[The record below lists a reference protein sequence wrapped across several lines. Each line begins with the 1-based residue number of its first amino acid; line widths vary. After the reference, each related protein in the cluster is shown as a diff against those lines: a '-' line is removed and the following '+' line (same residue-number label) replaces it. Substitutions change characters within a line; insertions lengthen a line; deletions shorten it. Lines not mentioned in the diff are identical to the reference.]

1 MTTNE
6 RKSAY
11 TAAFTAI
18 TLDKAGDAAGRD
30 RAMAD
35 LWAAAGYWRTPRTST
50 TAEYRG
56 ESLPPKMIRFP
67 SGRSQPW
74 RTHRTLAAQAWAA
87 IA

>member
-11 TAAFTAI
+11 IVAYTAI
-18 TLDKAGDAAGRD
+18 TLDNAGDAAGHD
-30 RAMAD
+30 LAMNE
-35 LWAAAGYWRTPRTST
+35 LWAVAGYWRTPRTST
-50 TAEYRG
+50 TAER
-56 ESLPPKMIRFP
+56 MIRFP
-67 SGRSQPW
+67 AGRAQPW

>member
-11 TAAFTAI
+11 IVAYTAI
-18 TLDKAGDAAGRD
+18 TLDNAGDAAGRD
-30 RAMAD
+30 RAMD
-35 LWAAAGYWRTPRTST
+35 ELWAVAGYWRTPRTST
-50 TAEYRG
+50 TAER
-56 ESLPPKMIRFP
+56 MIRFP
-67 SGRSQPW
+67 AGRAQPW